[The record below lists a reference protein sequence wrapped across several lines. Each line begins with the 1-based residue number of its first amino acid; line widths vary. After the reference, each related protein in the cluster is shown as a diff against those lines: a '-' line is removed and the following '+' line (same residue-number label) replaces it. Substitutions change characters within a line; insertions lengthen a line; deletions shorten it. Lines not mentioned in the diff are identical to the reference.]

1 MLLRTTH
8 PKPEEFVLGKSRLES
23 FSDGVFAVAITL
35 LILEIRIP
43 ASASWTS
50 SVWQQTRALVEI
62 WPQYLV
68 YGASFLT
75 IGIMWINHH
84 VLFDNARRITHRM
97 LMANLLLLGL
107 ITFLPFTTEVLG
119 RFGLTRTSVV
129 YYGLVLTAISF
140 AYFWVFWEVR
150 AAHGIAT
157 RLERWNLGLA
167 SYPIAAIAGY
177 FVPLLGIGIIIG
189 LALFY
194 AIPANIQT
202 AKLRLE
208 DLPQDQ

>member
-1 MLLRTTH
+1 MRTTH

-208 DLPQDQ
+208 DLPPDQ